1 MQQLKTGI
9 IGLGEVAQ
17 IIHLPI
23 LESLNDQFEIA
34 ALCDVSPGLLNWAGE
49 KYRVQ
54 NLYSNANELVQQEDL
69 DAVFVLNSSEFH
81 AQCALAAIEQGKHVL
96 IEKPMV
102 LTMADAEALIAARNK
117 TKVQVMVGYMR
128 RFAPAFSQA
137 KEALETLGAI
147 QYVKIRDII
156 GPNHFFINQTH
167 HVQRFDDVPK
177 SARQERNALLQSMT
191 HEELGDVPQTI
202 KNVYNMLC
210 GLGCHDLSAMRE
222 LIGMPR
228 QIASAVQWN
237 DGRFLVVVFEYDGF
251 YATFEMGAD
260 AQGRFDAHIEV
271 LGKTRQLKVQYN
283 TPYIR
288 HLPTTLTI
296 GETHQDIFQETSIR
310 PSFKDP
316 YTVELEY
323 FYGLVTKGGIPKT
336 SPEDYQ
342 DDLKLFQMIIEALVL

>member
-1 MQQLKTGI
+1 MKKLKTGI

-34 ALCDVSPGLLNWAGE
+34 ALCDVSPKLLQWAGE
-49 KYRVQ
+49 KYRTKNV
-54 NLYSNANELVQQEDL
+54 YSNTAELVLQKDL
-69 DAVFVLNSSEFH
+69 DVVFVLNSSEFH
-81 AQCALAAIEQGKHVL
+81 AQCAIAAIEQGKHVL

-102 LTMADAEALIAARNK
+102 LTMADADAIIAAKNK
-117 TKVQVMVGYMR
+117 ANVQVMVGYMR
-128 RFAPAFSQA
+128 RFAPAFAQA
-137 KEALETLGAI
+137 MEEINTLGEI

-156 GPNHFFINQTH
+156 GPNHFFIDQTH
-167 HVQRFDDVPK
+167 NVQRFDDLPK
-177 SARQERNALLQSMT
+177 SAKQERNALSQSMT
-191 HEELGDVPQTI
+191 DEALGDVPQAI
-202 KNVYNMLC
+202 KNVYHMLC

-228 QIASAVQWN
+228 RVASAVQWN
-237 DGRFLVVVFEYDGF
+237 DGRFVVAVFEYDGF

-271 LGKTRQLKVQYN
+271 LGQKKQLKLQYN

-288 HLPTTLTI
+288 HLPTMLTVS
-296 GETHQDIFQETSIR
+296 ETHNTNFQETLIR
-310 PSFKDP
+310 PTFKDP

-323 FYGLVTKGGIPKT
+323 FYDLVTNGGAAKT
-336 SPEDYQ
+336 SPEDYK
-342 DDLKLFQMIIEALVL
+342 DDLRLFKMIIDALQ